1 MIYYSML
8 CCACCLPL
16 DGNAVK
22 GFVDSPVTGFYPQP
36 IHFQI
41 VLNFPDMSRFLP
53 DSVLTLQ
60 KIYQKLKHI
69 YFIFCFIS
77 ISLTSFSQNGTI
89 RGTISSADGQPA
101 SFVTVGLKDT
111 KRGAV
116 TSEDG
121 QFILKNIKPGSYE
134 LIISHTG
141 TKTLRKA
148 VTVSADETTDVAFAL
163 EATAAQLNE
172 IVVQGKRSQTINKSP
187 VNIGK
192 IPVAAIDLPQG
203 VAIVGHEILE
213 EQQVQRMSDVV
224 KNVNGVYMA
233 SSRAGTQESFNARG
247 YGFSSTNMFKNGA
260 RVNSGA
266 MPEMSSLE
274 KVEILKGS
282 AAILYGNVAPGAV
295 MNMVTKQPKF
305 NFGGEVNVRAG
316 SFGLFKP
323 AFDVY
328 GPLSSKVA
336 YRING
341 TFETTDSYR
350 DKVHSKRYY
359 VNPSLLFRLSDR
371 TELLVQGDYLKHD
384 FTPDFGIGSLDNTKI
399 ADVPRNSFF
408 GTPWQYAHTQQ
419 ASAGAT
425 IRHKLGNNWTLNGTF
440 SYQRYSRDYY
450 STERIQAD
458 INGKWGRPLNRAFNS
473 EDYYLAQVD
482 LNGRFKTGSME
493 HNVLVGVDGDRYY
506 TKAYSYNQPATYD
519 TINILQPDLYQQ
531 RTDIPP
537 ADRIKSVTTPINRVG
552 VYAQDLIKITS
563 KLNFL
568 AGIRFS
574 YLQNEAPITYDYKT
588 NASTP
593 GNTKYDHA
601 FSPRLGVVYKP
612 IETMAVFASYSNS
625 FTPNNGLD
633 IDSNSLK
640 PSIIDQYE
648 VGIKNDF
655 LKDKLSVN
663 VTAYRIKNNNYAQ
676 TAPFQK
682 DGVTPNNNTNLKALI
697 GETLSRGVELD
708 ITGHPLPG
716 LDVIAGYS
724 YNNITIE
731 SSSEVTGGAVTGE
744 RLVGNPNH
752 TANASVFY
760 TIQQSGLKGLKFGV
774 GYYYIGQRFAGWN
787 NTINQSQKYNRQ
799 ISVPGFSTLD
809 LSAGYTFRRFS
820 VMAKVANVTN
830 TYNYYVH
837 ENYSINPIPPTQF
850 VGTVTYRF

>member
-1 MIYYSML
+1 M
-8 CCACCLPL
+8 
-16 DGNAVK
+16 
-22 GFVDSPVTGFYPQP
+22 
-36 IHFQI
+36 
-41 VLNFPDMSRFLP
+41 
-53 DSVLTLQ
+53 
-60 KIYQKLKHI
+60 KHL
-69 YFIFCFIS
+69 YFILSLILIS
-77 ISLTSFSQNGTI
+77 VTAFAQNGTI
-89 RGTISSADGQPA
+89 KGKISSADGQPA
-101 SFVTVGLKDT
+101 AFVTVGLKDT
-111 KRGAV
+111 KKGAL
-116 TSEDG
+116 TNEEG
-121 QFILKNIKPGSYE
+121 QFVLKNIRQGNYE
-134 LIISHTG
+134 LVISYTG
-141 TKTLRKA
+141 TKTIHKA
-148 VTVSADETTDVAFAL
+148 VTVTADQTTDVAFAL

-172 IVVQGKRSQTINKSP
+172 IVVEGTRTRTINRSP

-203 VAIVGHEILE
+203 VAVIGHEVLE

-260 RVNSGA
+260 RVNSGV

-282 AAILYGNVAPGAV
+282 AAILYGNVSPGAV

-305 NFGGEVNVRAG
+305 TFGGEVNVRAG
-316 SFGLFKP
+316 SYGLLKP
-323 AFDVY
+323 SFDLY

-336 YRING
+336 YRIDG

-359 VNPSLLFRLSDR
+359 VNPSLLFKLSDR

-419 ASAGAT
+419 SSAGAS
-425 IRHKLGNNWTLNGTF
+425 IRHKLNNTWTLNGMF

-450 STERIQAD
+450 SIERVQAD
-458 INGKWGRPLNRAFNS
+458 INGKWARPLNRAFNS

-482 LNGRFKTGSME
+482 LNGRFRTGSVE
-493 HNVLVGVDGDRYY
+493 HNVLAGVDGDRYY
-506 TKAYSYNQPATYD
+506 TKAYSYNQPTIYD
-519 TINILQPDLYQQ
+519 TINILNPDLYTP
-531 RTDIPP
+531 RTDMPD
-537 ADRIKSVTTPINRVG
+537 AARIRSVTTPINRIG
-552 VYAQDLIKITS
+552 VYAQDLIKINA
-563 KLNFL
+563 KLNVL
-568 AGIRFS
+568 AGVRFS
-574 YLQNEAPITYDYKT
+574 YLQNEAPSTYDYKNNVT
-588 NASTP
+588 TLAKA
-593 GNTKYDHA
+593 KYDHA
-601 FSPRLGVVYKP
+601 FSPRLGIVYKP
-612 IETMAVFASYSNS
+612 VENMAVFASYSNS

-633 IDSNSLK
+633 VDSNSLN
-640 PSIIDQYE
+640 PSVIDQYE

-655 LKDKLSVN
+655 LKGKLSVN

-697 GETLSRGVELD
+697 GETLSRGVEVD
-708 ITGHPLPG
+708 IAGHPLPG
-716 LDVIAGYS
+716 LDVIGGYS

-731 SSSEVTGGAVTGE
+731 GTSGVSGGAIAGE

-752 TANASVFY
+752 TANASIFY
-760 TIQQSGLKGLKFGV
+760 TLQHSALKGLKFGA
-774 GYYYIGQRFAGWN
+774 GYYYIGQRFGGWN
-787 NTINQSQKYNRQ
+787 NTINQSQKYNRL

-809 LSAGYTFRRFS
+809 LSAGYSFKRFS
-820 VMAKVANVTN
+820 VMAKVSNITN

-850 VGTVTYRF
+850 VGTVAYRF

>member
-1 MIYYSML
+1 M
-8 CCACCLPL
+8 
-16 DGNAVK
+16 
-22 GFVDSPVTGFYPQP
+22 
-36 IHFQI
+36 
-41 VLNFPDMSRFLP
+41 
-53 DSVLTLQ
+53 
-60 KIYQKLKHI
+60 KHL
-69 YFIFCFIS
+69 YFIL
-77 ISLTSFSQNGTI
+77 SLVLINIAAFAQNGTI
-89 RGTISSADGQPA
+89 KGKINSADGQPA
-101 SFVTVGLKDT
+101 AFVTVGLKDT
-111 KRGAV
+111 KKGAL
-116 TSEDG
+116 TNEEG
-121 QFILKNIKPGSYE
+121 QFILKNIKQGDYVLVISY
-134 LIISHTG
+134 TG
-141 TKTLRKA
+141 TKTIHKS
-148 VTVSADETTDVAFAL
+148 VTVTADQTTDVTFAL

-172 IVVQGKRSQTINKSP
+172 IVVEGTRTRTINKSP

-203 VAIVGHEILE
+203 VAVIGHEVLE
-213 EQQVQRMSDVV
+213 DQQVQRMSDVV

-233 SSRAGTQESFNARG
+233 SSRAGTQEAFNARG

-260 RVNSGA
+260 RVNSGV

-282 AAILYGNVAPGAV
+282 AAILYGNVSPGAV

-305 NFGGEVNVRAG
+305 TFGGDVNVRAG
-316 SFGLFKP
+316 SYGLLKP

-336 YRING
+336 YRIDG

-359 VNPSLLFRLSDR
+359 VNPSLLFKLSDR

-419 ASAGAT
+419 SSAGAS
-425 IRHKLGNNWTLNGTF
+425 IRHKLSDTWTLNGTF

-450 STERIQAD
+450 SIERIQAD
-458 INGKWGRPLNRAFNS
+458 AAGKWVRPLNRAFNA

-482 LNGRFKTGSME
+482 LNGKFRTGSME

-506 TKAYSYNQPATYD
+506 TKAYSYNQPTTYD
-519 TINILQPDLYQQ
+519 TINILNPDLYTP
-531 RTDIPP
+531 RTDMPD
-537 ADRIKSVTTPINRVG
+537 AVRIKSVTTPINRIG

-574 YLQNEAPITYDYKT
+574 YLQNEAPSTYDYKT
-588 NASTP
+588 NLTTQAAA
-593 GNTKYDHA
+593 KYDHA
-601 FSPRLGVVYKP
+601 FSPRLGLVYKP
-612 IETMAVFASYSNS
+612 VENMAIFASYSNS

-633 IDSNSLK
+633 VDSNSLN
-640 PSIIDQYE
+640 PSVIDQYE

-655 LKDKLSVN
+655 LKGKLSVN
-663 VTAYRIKNNNYAQ
+663 VTAYRIRNNNYAQ

-697 GETLSRGVELD
+697 GETLSRGVEVD
-708 ITGHPLPG
+708 IAGHPLPG
-716 LDVIAGYS
+716 LDVIGGYS

-731 SSSEVTGGAVTGE
+731 GTSGVAGGAIAGE

-760 TIQQSGLKGLKFGV
+760 TLQQSALKGLKLGV
-774 GYYYIGQRFAGWN
+774 GYYYIGQRFGGWN
-787 NTINQSQKYNRQ
+787 NTINQSQKYNRL

-809 LSAGYTFRRFS
+809 LSAGYAFRRFS
-820 VMAKVANVTN
+820 VMAKVSNITN

-850 VGTVTYRF
+850 VGTVAYRF

>member
-1 MIYYSML
+1 MKNLYI
-8 CCACCLPL
+8 
-16 DGNAVK
+16 
-22 GFVDSPVTGFYPQP
+22 
-36 IHFQI
+36 
-41 VLNFPDMSRFLP
+41 
-53 DSVLTLQ
+53 TL
-60 KIYQKLKHI
+60 II
-69 YFIFCFIS
+69 I
-77 ISLTSFSQNGTI
+77 LTSITAFAQNGTI
-89 RGTISSADGQPA
+89 KGKINSADGKPA
-101 SFVTVGLKDT
+101 AFVTVGLKDT
-111 KRGAV
+111 KKGAL
-116 TSEDG
+116 TNEEG
-121 QFILKNIKPGSYE
+121 QFILKSIKQGNYE
-134 LIISHTG
+134 LVISYTG
-141 TKTLRKA
+141 TKTIHKS
-148 VTVSADETTDVAFAL
+148 VTVTAEETTDVTFAL

-172 IVVQGKRSQTINKSP
+172 IVVEGTRTRTINKSP

-192 IPVAAIDLPQG
+192 LPIAAIDLPQG
-203 VAIVGHEILE
+203 VAVIGHEVLE
-213 EQQVQRMSDVV
+213 DQQVQRMSDVV

-260 RVNSGA
+260 RVNSGV

-295 MNMVTKQPKF
+295 MDMVTKQPKF
-305 NFGGEVNVRAG
+305 TFGGEVNVRAG
-316 SFGLFKP
+316 SFGLLKP

-336 YRING
+336 YRIDG

-359 VNPSLLFRLSDR
+359 VNPSLLFKLSDR
-371 TELLVQGDYLKHD
+371 TELIVQGDYLKHD
-384 FTPDFGIGSLDNTKI
+384 FTPDFGIGSLDNNKI
-399 ADVPRNSFF
+399 SPVSRNSFF
-408 GTPWQYAHTQQ
+408 GTSWQYAHTQQ
-419 ASAGAT
+419 SSAGAT
-425 IRHKLGNNWTLNGTF
+425 IRHKLNDNWTLNGTF

-450 STERIQAD
+450 AIERIQAD
-458 INGKWGRPLNRAFNS
+458 ANGKWARPLNRAFNS

-482 LNGRFKTGSME
+482 LNGKFRTGGLE
-493 HNVLVGVDGDRYY
+493 HNVLVGIDGDRYY
-506 TKAYSYNQPATYD
+506 TKAYSYNQPTTYD
-519 TINILQPDLYQQ
+519 TINILNPDLYTP
-531 RTDIPP
+531 RTDIPE
-537 ADRIKSVTTPINRVG
+537 ASRIKGVTTPINRVG

-574 YLQNEAPITYDYKT
+574 YLQNEAPATYDYK
-588 NASTP
+588 STQ
-593 GNTKYDHA
+593 TTFTAAKYDHA
-601 FSPRLGVVYKP
+601 FSPRLGLVYKP

-633 IDSNSLK
+633 VDSNSLN

-648 VGIKNDF
+648 VGVKNDF
-655 LKDKLSVN
+655 LKGRLSVN
-663 VTAYRIKNNNYAQ
+663 VTAYRIRNSNFAQ

-697 GETLSRGVELD
+697 GETLSRGVEVD
-708 ITGHPLPG
+708 IAGHPLPG
-716 LDVIAGYS
+716 LDVIGGYS

-731 SSSEVTGGAVTGE
+731 NVSDVAGSSVEGE

-760 TIQQSGLKGLKFGV
+760 TLQQSALKGLKFGA
-774 GYYYIGQRFAGWN
+774 GYYYIGQRFGGWN
-787 NTINQSQKYNRQ
+787 NTINQNQKYNRL

-809 LSAGYTFRRFS
+809 ISAGYAFKRFS
-820 VMAKVANVTN
+820 VMAKVSNVTN

-837 ENYSINPIPPTQF
+837 ENYSVNPIPPTQF
-850 VGTVTYRF
+850 VGTVSYRF

>member
-1 MIYYSML
+1 LKHLYLI
-8 CCACCLPL
+8 
-16 DGNAVK
+16 
-22 GFVDSPVTGFYPQP
+22 
-36 IHFQI
+36 
-41 VLNFPDMSRFLP
+41 
-53 DSVLTLQ
+53 LTLT
-60 KIYQKLKHI
+60 LASVTT
-69 YFIFCFIS
+69 FA
-77 ISLTSFSQNGTI
+77 QNGTI
-89 RGTISSADGQPA
+89 KGKINSADGQPA
-101 SFVTVGLKDT
+101 AFVTVGLKDT
-111 KRGAV
+111 KKGAL
-116 TSEDG
+116 TNEDG
-121 QFILKNIKPGSYE
+121 QFVLKNIKQGIYE
-134 LIISHTG
+134 LIISYTG
-141 TKTLRKA
+141 TKTIHES
-148 VTVSADETTDVAFAL
+148 VTVTADQTTDVTFSL
-163 EATAAQLNE
+163 EATSAQLNE
-172 IVVQGKRSQTINKSP
+172 IVVEGARTGTINKSP

-203 VAIVGHEILE
+203 VAVIGHEVLE

-224 KNVNGVYMA
+224 KNINGVYMA

-260 RVNSGA
+260 RVNSGV

-305 NFGGEVNVRAG
+305 TLGGEVNVRAG
-316 SFGLFKP
+316 SFGLLKP

-336 YRING
+336 YRIDG

-359 VNPSLLFRLSDR
+359 VNPSLLFKLSDR

-384 FTPDFGIGSLDNTKI
+384 FTPDFGIGSLDNTKV

-419 ASAGAT
+419 SSAGAS
-425 IRHKLGNNWTLNGTF
+425 IKHKLNDTWTLNGTF

-450 STERIQAD
+450 SIERVQAD
-458 INGKWGRPLNRAFNS
+458 ATGKWARPLNRAFNA
-473 EDYYLAQVD
+473 EDYYLAQID
-482 LNGRFKTGSME
+482 LNGRFKTGGLE

-506 TKAYSYNQPATYD
+506 TKAYSYNQPTTYD
-519 TINILQPDLYQQ
+519 TINILNPDLYTP
-531 RTDIPP
+531 RTDIPD
-537 ADRIKSVTTPINRVG
+537 AVRIKSVTTPINRVG
-552 VYAQDLIKITS
+552 VYAQDLVKITS

-574 YLQNEAPITYDYKT
+574 YLQNEAPGTYDYKSGQT
-588 NASTP
+588 TFAAAR
-593 GNTKYDHA
+593 YDHA
-601 FSPRLGVVYKP
+601 FSPRLGLVYKP
-612 IETMAVFASYSNS
+612 VEDMAIFASYSNS

-633 IDSNSLK
+633 VDSNSLN

-655 LKDKLSVN
+655 LNGKLSVN

-697 GETLSRGVELD
+697 GGTLSRGVEVD
-708 ITGHPLPG
+708 IAGHPLPG
-716 LDVIAGYS
+716 LDVIGGYS

-731 SSSEVTGGAVTGE
+731 NVSGIAGSSVEGE

-760 TIQQSGLKGLKFGV
+760 TLQKDALKGLKFGV
-774 GYYYIGQRFAGWN
+774 GYYYIGQRFGGWN
-787 NTINQSQKYNRQ
+787 NTINQSQKYNRL

-809 LSAGYTFRRFS
+809 ISAGYAFKRFS
-820 VMAKVANVTN
+820 VMAKVSNITN

-837 ENYSINPIPPTQF
+837 ENYSINPIPPAQF
-850 VGTVTYRF
+850 VGTVAYRF

>member
-1 MIYYSML
+1 MKNLYI
-8 CCACCLPL
+8 
-16 DGNAVK
+16 
-22 GFVDSPVTGFYPQP
+22 T
-36 IHFQI
+36 
-41 VLNFPDMSRFLP
+41 
-53 DSVLTLQ
+53 LTL
-60 KIYQKLKHI
+60 ILASVTA
-69 YFIFCFIS
+69 FA
-77 ISLTSFSQNGTI
+77 QNGTI
-89 RGTISSADGQPA
+89 KGKINSADGQPA
-101 SFVTVGLKDT
+101 AFVTVGLKDT
-111 KRGAV
+111 KKGAL
-116 TSEDG
+116 TNEEG
-121 QFILKNIKPGSYE
+121 QFILKNVKQGNYE
-134 LIISHTG
+134 LVISYTG
-141 TKTLRKA
+141 TKTIHKS
-148 VTVSADETTDVAFAL
+148 VTVTADQTTDVTFAL

-172 IVVQGKRSQTINKSP
+172 IVVEGTRTRTINRSP

-192 IPVAAIDLPQG
+192 LPVAAIDLPQG
-203 VAIVGHEILE
+203 VAVIGHEVLE
-213 EQQVQRMSDVV
+213 DQQVQRMSDVV
-224 KNVNGVYMA
+224 KNINGVYMA

-260 RVNSGA
+260 RVNSGV

-305 NFGGEVNVRAG
+305 TFGGEVNVRGG
-316 SFGLFKP
+316 SFGLLKP

-359 VNPSLLFRLSDR
+359 VNPSLLFKLSER

-399 ADVPRNSFF
+399 APVSRNSFF

-419 ASAGAT
+419 SSAGAT
-425 IRHKLGNNWTLNGTF
+425 IRHKLNDNWTLNGTF

-450 STERIQAD
+450 SIERVQAD
-458 INGKWGRPLNRAFNS
+458 ANGKWARPLNRAFNS
-473 EDYYLAQVD
+473 EDYYLAQAD
-482 LNGRFKTGSME
+482 LNGKFNTGRLE

-506 TKAYSYNQPATYD
+506 TKAYSYNQPTTYD
-519 TINILQPDLYQQ
+519 TINILNPDLYTP
-531 RTDIPP
+531 RTDIPE
-537 ADRIKSVTTPINRVG
+537 AARIKDVTTPINRVG
-552 VYAQDLIKITS
+552 VYAQDVVKITA

-574 YLQNEAPITYDYKT
+574 YLQNEAPATYDYKSGQT
-588 NASTP
+588 TFTTA
-593 GNTKYDHA
+593 KYDHA
-601 FSPRLGVVYKP
+601 FSPRLGLVYKP
-612 IETMAVFASYSNS
+612 VETMAVFASYSNS

-633 IDSNSLK
+633 VDSNSLN
-640 PSIIDQYE
+640 PSVIDQYE
-648 VGIKNDF
+648 VGVKNDF
-655 LKDKLSVN
+655 FKGRLSVN

-682 DGVTPNNNTNLKALI
+682 DGVTPNNNANLKALI
-697 GETLSRGVELD
+697 GETLSRGVEVD
-708 ITGHPLPG
+708 IAGHPLPG

-724 YNNITIE
+724 YNNITIQ
-731 SSSEVTGGAVTGE
+731 STSGVSGGAVEGE

-760 TIQQSGLKGLKFGV
+760 TLQKSALKGLKFGA
-774 GYYYIGQRFAGWN
+774 GYYYIGQRFGGWN
-787 NTINQSQKYNRQ
+787 NTINQSQKYNRL

-809 LSAGYTFRRFS
+809 LSAGYSFKRFS
-820 VMAKVANVTN
+820 VMAKVSNITN

-837 ENYSINPIPPTQF
+837 ENYSVNPIPPTQF
-850 VGTVTYRF
+850 VGTVSYRF

>member
-1 MIYYSML
+1 
-8 CCACCLPL
+8 
-16 DGNAVK
+16 
-22 GFVDSPVTGFYPQP
+22 
-36 IHFQI
+36 
-41 VLNFPDMSRFLP
+41 
-53 DSVLTLQ
+53 
-60 KIYQKLKHI
+60 LKHL
-69 YFIFCFIS
+69 YFILGLVLINIAAFA
-77 ISLTSFSQNGTI
+77 QNGTI
-89 RGTISSADGQPA
+89 KGKINSADGQPA
-101 SFVTVGLKDT
+101 AFVTVGLKDT
-111 KRGAV
+111 KKGAL
-116 TSEDG
+116 TNEEG
-121 QFILKNIKPGSYE
+121 LFILKNIKQGDYV
-134 LIISHTG
+134 LVISCTG
-141 TKTLRKA
+141 TKTIQKSLT
-148 VTVSADETTDVAFAL
+148 VTADQTTDVTFAL

-172 IVVQGKRSQTINKSP
+172 IVVEGTGTGTINKSP

-203 VAIVGHEILE
+203 VAIIGHEVLE

-233 SSRAGTQESFNARG
+233 SSRAGTQEAFNARG

-260 RVNSGA
+260 RVNSGV

-305 NFGGEVNVRAG
+305 TFGGEVNVRAG
-316 SFGLFKP
+316 SYGLLKP

-336 YRING
+336 YRIDG

-359 VNPSLLFRLSDR
+359 VNPSLLFKLSDR
-371 TELLVQGDYLKHD
+371 TELLVQGDYLRHD

-419 ASAGAT
+419 SSAGAS
-425 IRHKLGNNWTLNGTF
+425 IRHKLNSTWTLNGMF

-450 STERIQAD
+450 SIERVQAD
-458 INGKWGRPLNRAFNS
+458 AAGKWARPLNRAFNA

-482 LNGRFKTGSME
+482 LNGRFKTGNME

-506 TKAYSYNQPATYD
+506 TKAYSYNQPTVYD
-519 TINILQPDLYQQ
+519 TINILNPDLYTP
-531 RTDIPP
+531 RTDMPDAI
-537 ADRIKSVTTPINRVG
+537 RIKSVTTPINRIG

-563 KLNFL
+563 KLNVL

-574 YLQNEAPITYDYKT
+574 YLQNEAPSTYDYKANLT
-588 NASTP
+588 TQTAA
-593 GNTKYDHA
+593 KYDHA
-601 FSPRLGVVYKP
+601 FSPRLGLVYKP
-612 IETMAVFASYSNS
+612 VENMAIFASYSNS
-625 FTPNNGLD
+625 FTPNSGLAV
-633 IDSNSLK
+633 DSSSLN
-640 PSIIDQYE
+640 PSVIDQYE

-655 LKDKLSVN
+655 LKGKLSVN

-697 GETLSRGVELD
+697 GETLSRGVEVD
-708 ITGHPLPG
+708 IAGHPLPG
-716 LDVIAGYS
+716 LDVIGGYS

-731 SSSEVTGGAVTGE
+731 NTGNASGGSITGE

-760 TIQQSGLKGLKFGV
+760 TLQQSALKGLKFGV
-774 GYYYIGQRFAGWN
+774 GYYYIGQRFGGWN
-787 NTINQSQKYNRQ
+787 NTMNQTQKYNRL

-809 LSAGYTFRRFS
+809 LSAGYAFKHFS
-820 VMAKVANVTN
+820 LMAKVSNITN

-850 VGTVTYRF
+850 VGTVAYRF